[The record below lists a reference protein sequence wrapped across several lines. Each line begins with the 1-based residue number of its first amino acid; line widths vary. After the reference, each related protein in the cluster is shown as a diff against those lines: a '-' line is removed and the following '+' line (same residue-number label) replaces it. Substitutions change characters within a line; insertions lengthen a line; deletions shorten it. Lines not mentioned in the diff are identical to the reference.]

1 MQQTITINQE
11 LLQQAM
17 KLTGLPN
24 ATSTVEQALQKTIKL
39 KKQAKVKKFRGK
51 LKWEGDL
58 EAMRADR
65 VESDRL

>member
-1 MQQTITINQE
+1 MQQTITVNQE

-24 ATSTVEQALQKTIKL
+24 ATTTVEQALQKTIKL
-39 KKQAKVKKFRGK
+39 QKQAEVKKFRGK

-58 EAMRADR
+58 EAMRIN
-65 VESDRL
+65 